1 MQRTQLIDALKR
13 ALRARGITYAD
24 VGRSLGVSE
33 ATVKRLFH
41 RGDLTLSRLEAIC
54 ELAGLQLSE
63 LVEQMAASA
72 PLVSELTREQEL
84 ELLQNPK
91 LLLMSYLLINRWDV
105 REITTRFDI
114 EPAEARQLL
123 RRLRDLELIE
133 ILPFDRVKVLT
144 ARNFSWRRDG
154 PVQRYF
160 LEQVQS
166 DFFDDS
172 FAGAGDVLYLLGGLL
187 SEASRQAIS
196 RRVER
201 LVAEIDEL
209 SGKDARLPRL
219 EREPFGAVIALR
231 SWEFAAFKRLRRPEA
246 RDDPW

>member
-1 MQRTQLIDALKR
+1 MQRTQLISALKR
-13 ALRARGITYAD
+13 ALRARGITYLQ
-24 VGRSLGVSE
+24 VGESLGLSE

-41 RGDLTLSRLEAIC
+41 REDFSLSRLEAVC

-72 PLVSELTREQEL
+72 PLVSELTRAQEL
-84 ELLQNPK
+84 ELIRDPK
-91 LLLMSYLLINRWDV
+91 LLLMSYLLINRWQLDD
-105 REITTRFDI
+105 ITARFRI
-114 EPAEARQLL
+114 EPAEAKQLL

-160 LEQVQS
+160 LEQVQR
-166 DFFDDS
+166 DFFDGRFDE
-172 FAGAGDVLYLLGGLL
+172 AGDALYLLGGLL
-187 SEASRQAIS
+187 SEASRQVMS
-196 RRVER
+196 RRIER

-209 SGKDARLPRL
+209 SGKDALLPRN
-219 EREPFGAVIALR
+219 ERQPFGAVIALR
-231 SWEFAAFKRLRRPEA
+231 SWEFAAFKQLRRPEVTCA
-246 RDDPW
+246 Q

>member
-1 MQRTQLIDALKR
+1 MQRLQLVGALKR
-13 ALRARGITYAD
+13 ALRARGITYAQ
-24 VGRSLGVSE
+24 VAAALGISE

-41 RGDLTLSRLEAIC
+41 RGDVTLSRLEAVC

-84 ELLQNPK
+84 QLIHNPK
-91 LLLMSYLLINRWDV
+91 LLLMSYLLINRWEV
-105 REITTRFDI
+105 GEITAHFEI
-114 EPAEARQLL
+114 QPAEARQLL

-154 PVQRYF
+154 PVHRYF
-160 LEQVQS
+160 LEQVQR
-166 DFFDDS
+166 DFFDDR
-172 FAGAGDVLYLLGGLL
+172 FEGAGDALYLLGGLL

-196 RRVER
+196 RRIER

-209 SGKDARLPRL
+209 SGKDARLPRS
-219 EREPFGAVIALR
+219 EREPYGAVIGLR
-231 SWEFAAFKRLRRPEA
+231 SWEFAAFKRLRRAEPKN
-246 RDDPW
+246 

>member
-1 MQRTQLIDALKR
+1 MQRLQLVGALKR
-13 ALRARGITYAD
+13 ALRARGLTYAQ
-24 VGRSLGVSE
+24 VAAALGISE

-41 RGDLTLSRLEAIC
+41 RGDLTLSRLEAVC
-54 ELAGLQLSE
+54 EIAGLQLSE

-84 ELLQNPK
+84 ELIRSPK
-91 LLLMSYLLINRWDV
+91 LLLMSYLLINRWEV
-105 REITTRFDI
+105 GEITAHFEI
-114 EPAEARQLL
+114 EPAEARKLL

-160 LEQVQS
+160 LEQVHR
-166 DFFDDS
+166 DFFDDG
-172 FAGAGDVLYLLGGLL
+172 FDGAGDALYLLGGLL
-187 SEASRQAIS
+187 SEASRQSIS
-196 RRVER
+196 RKTER

-209 SGKDARLPRL
+209 SGKDARLPRS
-219 EREPFGAVIALR
+219 ERAPYGAVIGLR
-231 SWEFAAFKRLRRPEA
+231 SWEFAAFKRLRREEP
-246 RDDPW
+246 RN